1 MAYIDTSVLV
11 AYYCPE
17 AISDKV
23 EVLLLSMERP
33 AVSQLTVIELAS
45 AISRKIREGSLAHK
59 SGEAIISLFNTH
71 IAENRFAHYTLQ
83 SEHYTTAFK
92 WISRFDTPLR
102 TLDALHL
109 AVAKICKMPII
120 TSDSHLAQ
128 SARILGVDFQH
139 INPAN
144 K

>member
-17 AISDKV
+17 AISDTV
-23 EVLLLSMERP
+23 EAILLSMERP
-33 AVSQLTVIELAS
+33 AVSQLTVVELAS
-45 AISRKIREGSLAHK
+45 ALSRKIREGSLTRE
-59 SGEAIISLFNTH
+59 SGEEIISLFNTH
-71 IAENRFAHYTLQ
+71 INENRFAHYVLQ
-83 SEHYTTAFK
+83 SEHFTTAFK
-92 WISRFDTPLR
+92 WISRLDTPLR
-102 TLDALHL
+102 PLDALHL

-139 INPAN
+139 IAN
-144 K
+144 TP

>member
-23 EVLLLSMERP
+23 EALLLSIERP

-45 AISRKIREGSLAHK
+45 AVSRKIREGSLAHK

-109 AVAKICKMPII
+109 AIAQGIHCRQ
-120 TSDSHLAQ
+120 LAT
-128 SARILGVDFQH
+128 ADKTMADAGKAVGLGVARFF
-139 INPAN
+139 
-144 K
+144 

>member
-23 EVLLLSMERP
+23 EAMLLSMERP
-33 AVSQLTVIELAS
+33 AVSQLTVVELAS
-45 AISRKIREGSLAHK
+45 AISRKIREGTLTRE
-59 SGEAIISLFNTH
+59 SGEEIISLFNTH
-71 IAENRFAHYTLQ
+71 ITENRFAHYVLQ
-83 SEHYTTAFK
+83 SEHFTTAFK
-92 WISRFDTPLR
+92 WISRLDTPLR

-109 AVAKICKMPII
+109 AVAKNCKMPII

-128 SARILGVDFQH
+128 SARILGVDFQY
-139 INPAN
+139 ITNTP
-144 K
+144 